1 MTFSLEPKGVASD
14 SLKILVLLFC
24 IIQPLTSYQTIKG
37 VVIKV
42 RVHMSLDKAIHT
54 YSLPRPDVFVL
65 RPSSQTS
72 NLLAIPNGFSAFL
85 LLSVGK

>member
-37 VVIKV
+37 VIIMV
-42 RVHMSLDKAIHT
+42 RVHVSLDKAMHT

-65 RPSSQTS
+65 HHKPQTCW
-72 NLLAIPNGFSAFL
+72 LFQMA
-85 LLSVGK
+85 SVHFYY